1 MKLLKRIFGI
11 CETRLPGDP
20 RAWTLQNKTVRI
32 DLPRVPELDAPGSA
46 VRLEGQ
52 GLDPRLLV
60 FQGDDG
66 RFRAV
71 ANRCTHMG
79 RRIDVI
85 AGGNAVQ
92 CCSVSKSTFDYDGQP
107 VGGAAK
113 RPLTTYPVAQQG
125 DTLTIILSE

>member
-1 MKLLKRIFGI
+1 MKFLKRIFGI

-20 RAWTLQNKTVRI
+20 QAWSLQNGTVRI

-52 GLDPRLLV
+52 GIDPRLLV
-60 FQGDDG
+60 FRGDDG
-66 RFRAV
+66 RYHAV

-79 RRIDVI
+79 RRMDVI
-85 AGGNAVQ
+85 AGSNTIE
-92 CCSVSKSTFDYDGQP
+92 CCSVSKSTFTYDGQP

-113 RPLTTYPVAQQG
+113 RPVTTYPVSLEG
-125 DTLTIILSE
+125 DTLTITLSQ